1 MEGLGLFVLELGT
14 GKVKTKCSGYVEE
27 AEANRVGRCSCARGI
42 CVSVSRQQGWGGGGL
57 VGGRGGVRVCVCT
70 DGRSPPVGAQGS
82 TRG

>member
-42 CVSVSRQQGWGGGGL
+42 CVSVSRQQG
-57 VGGRGGVRVCVCT
+57 
-70 DGRSPPVGAQGS
+70 
-82 TRG
+82 